1 MTRTISQE
9 KPHSG
14 RGGSRSA
21 PRLGL
26 LIGLL
31 LVGSACKPDE
41 SPLKAENE
49 QLRKQVAKQESVIAS
64 IQEGTK
70 VMQQQIDLLNR
81 ELRAAKKEA
90 EQAESERNEQA
101 TRLATESKE
110 LGGRIEAER
119 RALGGKLEAERKA
132 FVVKLEAERKALSA
146 KVEAEAAE
154 NRRLIAETK
163 RLADLHARAVP
174 TVRVED
180 KGGQTA
186 EVPQPLVSVS
196 RAVEEVLSRNGYT
209 IKVSLKNDQKAVYV
223 TERKT
228 SAPASIEVP
237 GFRNQYLLSLQ
248 NLAANGTRVTV
259 KAEFEKMAQGGKIM
273 AAGSEEVA
281 EIERRL
287 ISEISKAAGPP
298 GKV

>member
-1 MTRTISQE
+1 
-9 KPHSG
+9 
-14 RGGSRSA
+14 
-21 PRLGL
+21 LF
-26 LIGLL
+26 GLL
-31 LVGSACKPDE
+31 LLVSGCKPDE

-49 QLRKQVAKQESVIAS
+49 HLRKQVAKQESVIAS

-70 VMQQQIDLLNR
+70 AMQQQIDLLNR
-81 ELRAAKKEA
+81 ELRAAKNEA
-90 EQAESERNEQA
+90 EQAESERKEQA
-101 TRLATESKE
+101 ARLATESKE
-110 LGGRIEAER
+110 LGGKIEAER

-146 KVEAEAAE
+146 KVAAEAAE

-174 TVRVED
+174 NVRVED
-180 KGGQTA
+180 KGGQSA

-223 TERKT
+223 TERKA

-273 AAGSEEVA
+273 AAGPEEVA